1 MKKIKKNFRLKKIKR
16 KEDSPQRSLKLNSK
30 NPKKI
35 PNHKKKYSLNQSRSQ
50 TKAFRNFFSQAF
62 MKKSK

>member
-30 NPKKI
+30 NQKKI
-35 PNHKKKYSLNQSRSQ
+35 PNHKKKYNLNQLKSQ
-50 TKAFRNFFSQAF
+50 TKAFPNFFSQAF
-62 MKKSK
+62 TKKSK